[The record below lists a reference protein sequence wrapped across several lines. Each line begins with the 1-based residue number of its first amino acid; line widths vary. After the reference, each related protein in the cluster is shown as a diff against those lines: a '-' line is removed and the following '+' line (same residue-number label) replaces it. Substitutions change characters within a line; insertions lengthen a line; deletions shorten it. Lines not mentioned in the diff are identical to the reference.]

1 MEKPQYKSCT
11 ETSISF
17 KLAAAAAIEYKEYP
31 DEWTA
36 CKTLD
41 AAAGDVTVEGL
52 NPGSTYQFRVAAG
65 DDKGPELVVDTMAP
79 NCTPKPKTCCIVS

>member
-1 MEKPQYKSCT
+1 MEKPEYKCCT

-17 KLAAAAAIEYKEYP
+17 VLKTPATVEYKEYP

-36 CKTLD
+36 AKTLE
-41 AAAGDVTVEGL
+41 ASAGEATVEGL

-65 DDKGPELVVDTMAP
+65 DDRGPELVVDTAAP
-79 NCTPKPKTCCIVS
+79 NCTPKPKTCCVVA